1 MDEVDRR
8 RTGRPRDPQIRSKV
22 LLAAQRVYTLSGL
35 PGFTFEAIAREA
47 GVGKPAVYRRWSST
61 EELMADVL
69 QSHMLVPAEASS
81 GDIRG
86 QLIEI
91 AMATLRLLHS
101 EQGTFVL
108 RVSSERESNS
118 AMFGRYFE
126 HLRGAIHLHN
136 RGLLVAA
143 IDRGELAPTTD
154 PDLVLQAITGAVLVG
169 TLMAMTPS
177 PTADPDAADTYCRRL
192 VDQVLDGATQSLTQR
207 SEKPPVR

>member
-1 MDEVDRR
+1 VDEVDRR

-108 RVSSERESNS
+108 RVSSERESNG

-136 RGLLVAA
+136 RALLVAA

-154 PDLVLQAITGAVLVG
+154 PDLVLQAITGAILVG

-192 VDQVLDGATQSLTQR
+192 VDQVLDGATRSQTRQS
-207 SEKPPVR
+207 